1 MNQLSRRQFFMSA
14 ATLSACSVMPSL
26 LRAASE
32 GPAIRVGTC
41 MMGFEQAK
49 LAGFDGVEVR
59 EGGSGDTLEIATPAT
74 LKRYQE
80 QIKQT
85 GLPATSVMMGLFNQC
100 PLATE
105 PRAVSWMKQGIEAAK
120 ELKAKTI
127 LLAFFGKGD
136 LLEGGVLKEAEF
148 KAAAEKIK
156 AVAPAAKEAG
166 VTLAIES
173 FLNADQLLRM
183 LDLIGHESVGI
194 YYDVYN
200 TGKTKKYDS
209 PAEIRKLKG
218 RIAQV
223 HYKNGSQYLDADK
236 THFAAV
242 TAAFKEIGYTG
253 WITLE
258 TSSPSKNVVED
269 GKRNAAFVRSLLA

>member
-1 MNQLSRRQFFMSA
+1 MFSRRQFFMSA

-32 GPAIRVGTC
+32 QKGIRVGTC

-59 EGGSGDTLEIATPAT
+59 EGGSGDTLDIAAPAT

-80 QIKQT
+80 QMKQT
-85 GLPATSVMMGLFNQC
+85 GLPATSIMMGLFNAS

-136 LLEGGVLKEAEF
+136 LLEKGALKEAEF
-148 KAAAEKIK
+148 KAAAERIK
-156 AVAPAAKEAG
+156 TVAPAAKEAG
-166 VTLAIES
+166 VTLAVES

-183 LDLIGHESVGI
+183 LDLINHESVGI

-218 RIAQV
+218 RIGQV
-223 HYKNGSQYLDADK
+223 HYKNGSQCLDADK
-236 THFAAV
+236 PHFEGV
-242 TAAFKEIGYTG
+242 TAALKEIGYTG

-258 TSSPSKNVVED
+258 TSSPTKNIVED
-269 GKRNAAFVRSLLA
+269 GKRNAAFVRGLFA